1 MDVGERTSAPAP
13 PATAFIS
20 PAFSGLRAASNCGA
34 GAFAAGISSLDAL
47 EGSGHALTGG
57 ADFSGTGSIDQPAP
71 PEHTLG
77 EMLQLDC
84 RASTPVCG
92 GGANAR

>member
-1 MDVGERTSAPAP
+1 ME
-13 PATAFIS
+13 
-20 PAFSGLRAASNCGA
+20 LQCAARLIRCKFEGCRVA

-47 EGSGHALTGG
+47 EGSDHALTGC
-57 ADFSGTGSIDQPAP
+57 ANFSGTGSIDQPAR

-77 EMLQLDC
+77 EMLLLDC